1 MAIVVRL
8 VALAIAV
15 APALAGAQAAAPAPR
30 PPIPVVAAAASPLVA
45 DVPGVRRAFVQVPG
59 ARLQWLDFG
68 GRGETVVLLAG
79 LGNSAWSYSAFGPA
93 LAREGFRVVALTRR
107 AHGESE
113 APAAGY
119 GLDTLA
125 ADVVAFLD
133 SLGVR
138 RAHLVGHSLAGAEL
152 TRLAARHPDRVGRLV
167 YLDAAYDRQAQMAWM
182 DRDPDPGP
190 PAMTDADRASPAAY
204 LAYQR
209 RARPDLAKAWGPA
222 VERDYLASLVKGSD
236 GTLRWRTPLARY
248 GAMLTATAGAP
259 PEYAAVRAPSLAIY
273 ARGPQMSAS
282 LAERLAP
289 TIRASLR
296 DSVLAFE
303 RDVVGAWTDAS
314 IAQFRAAGGAR
325 CVVEMDAI
333 HHVHLQR
340 EREVVALVRDF
351 LRGRPVSCR

>member
-1 MAIVVRL
+1 MATAVRL
-8 VALAIAV
+8 LALAAAL
-15 APALAGAQAAAPAPR
+15 APALARAQAAAPAPR
-30 PPIPVVAAAASPLVA
+30 PPIPVVPAAASPLVR

-79 LGNSAWSYSAFGPA
+79 LGNTAWSYSAFGPA
-93 LAREGFRVVALTRR
+93 LAREGFHVVALTRR

-167 YLDAAYDRQAQMAWM
+167 YLDAAYDRQAQAAWM

-190 PAMTDADRASPAAY
+190 PPMTDADRASTAAY

-209 RARPDLAKAWGPA
+209 RARPDLAKVWGPA
-222 VERDYLASLVKGSD
+222 VERDYLASLQQGSD
-236 GTLRWRTPLARY
+236 GALRWRAPLARY
-248 GAMLTATAGAP
+248 GEMLAATAGAP
-259 PEYAAVRAPSLAIY
+259 PEYAAVRAPSLAVY
-273 ARGPQMSAS
+273 ARGTQMSV
-282 LAERLAP
+282 AERLPP
-289 TIRASLR
+289 TMRATLR

-303 RDVVGAWTDAS
+303 RDVIGGWTDAS
-314 IAQFRAAGGAR
+314 IAQFRAAAGGAR

-351 LRGRPVSCR
+351 LRGRPVACR